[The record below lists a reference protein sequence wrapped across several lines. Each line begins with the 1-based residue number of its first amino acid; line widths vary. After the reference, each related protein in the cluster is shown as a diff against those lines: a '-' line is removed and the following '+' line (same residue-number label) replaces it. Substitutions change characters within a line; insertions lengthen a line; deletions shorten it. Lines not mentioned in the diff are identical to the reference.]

1 MSTPWRFGARR
12 SVTASAVAAMALL
25 AAVYGSSAGASSKQ
39 PPNGPLLGIVTA
51 PSIGATGAPVGE
63 AFTFSPDTHQ
73 IVAILPIGKISHSEK
88 LRVAWSSLDA
98 AGSPTVLFHQ
108 TIRVSSFTNAYSTA
122 VVTGTLAVGNYEV
135 TATLGSEHTS
145 ADWSVTPASPSTTSA
160 LLPPGIAVGTPSG
173 QTGTA
178 STTNLDPVLDAA
190 GAGPLTP
197 GPDGTANP
205 LPPSPPPASASSQNG
220 ACQDFLTAGEAI
232 LTDFEAQAHGWHCDS
247 AITLKA
253 AENGAPLAVIATAE
267 PKGKYG
273 FADAETTVPLCSLP
287 GHSETPGTTIR
298 LVAEQAG
305 HPEATEHFE
314 TTLEDSMSPGIYI
327 TGNASPAPGT
337 KVSAGQRIDVSI
349 IAAPIPPTY
358 GLDYIEIKTNTGAD
372 TKARAAPGSGCGILG
387 EARKTHFFDTIPPNP
402 PPFYTV
408 TMTAYEKGGRSTTG
422 PELSWPTG
430 NEWTGTAH
438 YSSSETGQC
447 TSTDDVSTT
456 LDLVVAGNDTFAGTA
471 TLTYNATR
479 ACGDL
484 DTTQMKTFPV
494 TGLVTGGQFHFDSNN
509 IVLFYPTVV
518 VVPITGSTA
527 TAQFNGALP
536 LGSWTASVNLT
547 CKTC

>member
-1 MSTPWRFGARR
+1 M
-12 SVTASAVAAMALL
+12 AA
-25 AAVYGSSAGASSKQ
+25 
-39 PPNGPLLGIVTA
+39 
-51 PSIGATGAPVGE
+51 SIGPQGAPVGE

-73 IVAILPIGKISHSEK
+73 IVAIMPIGKISHSEK

-108 TIRVSSFTNAYSTA
+108 TIPVPSFTNAYSTA

-145 ADWSVTPASPSTTSA
+145 VNWSVIPASPSTTSA

-173 QTGTA
+173 LTGTA
-178 STTNLDPVLDAA
+178 STTNLDSVLDAA

-220 ACQDFLTAGEAI
+220 ACQNFTTAGEAI
-232 LTDFEAQAHGWHCDS
+232 LTDFEAAAHGSHCDS
-247 AITLKA
+247 AVTLEA
-253 AENGAPLAVIATAE
+253 AENGAPLEVIATAE
-267 PKGKYG
+267 PKGKLG
-273 FADAETTVPLCSLP
+273 FVDAQTTVPLCSLP

-305 HPEATEHFE
+305 HPEATVHFE
-314 TTLEDSMSPGIYI
+314 TTLEDSMSPGVYI

-337 KVSAGQRIDVSI
+337 KVSAGQRIDVDI
-349 IAAPIPPTY
+349 LAAPIPPTY
-358 GLDYIEIKTNTGAD
+358 GLDYIEITSNTGAD
-372 TKARAAPGSGCGILG
+372 TKAHAAPGSGCGILNQ
-387 EARKTHFFDTIPPNP
+387 ARKTHFFDTIPPNP

-408 TMTAYEKGGRSTTG
+408 SMTAYEKGGRSTTG
-422 PELSWPTG
+422 PQLSWPTG

-438 YSSSETGQC
+438 YSDTETGQC
-447 TSTDDVSTT
+447 TSGDDVSTT
-456 LDLVVAGNDTFAGTA
+456 LDLVVARNDTFAGTA

-479 ACGDL
+479 ACGTL

-494 TGLVTGGQFHFDSNN
+494 TGLMTGGQFHFDSNN

-527 TAQFNGALP
+527 TDEFSGSLP
-536 LGSWTASVNLT
+536 LGSWTASVNLK